1 MLNIS
6 GLKSELKVEEDSLAC
21 LKKETLRKT
30 TRRRLALRMGVS
42 IRRALR
48 LQILESPVN
57 KAYKQA
63 GFFFFFSHN
72 KSGGGWHCFRDKI
85 NSTSLVLWLFYHGHI
100 MAALLQLKYLHSRPE
115 DRGGKH

>member
-6 GLKSELKVEEDSLAC
+6 GLKSELKVEKDSLAC
-21 LKKETLRKT
+21 LRKEILRKI
-30 TRRRLALRMGVS
+30 TRRRLALRVGVS
-42 IRRALR
+42 VRRALW

-63 GFFFFFSHN
+63 GIFFFFSHN

-85 NSTSLVLWLFYHGHI
+85 NSISLVLWLFYHGHI
-100 MAALLQLKYLHSRPE
+100 MAALLQVKYLHSRQE
-115 DRGGKH
+115 EWGGKH